1 MYHLATTDNNLGKT
15 LCDLKCSAESA
26 AEVYKDLSA
35 IANIPLKELCRKNP
49 SLIVFPQILGNEQ
62 DGIEEL
68 CICELNGSVE
78 TPEKAKLTTEN
89 LMGFIGYGN
98 TQLSIKSR
106 FTKLEHEDCFLHYM
120 LEKVGLVNLFDL
132 PHNFTKDSCFD
143 FLLYLFPMMLQKALA
158 QGLFKTYQ
166 KFERNDA
173 NVKGVIDV
181 SRHIQ
186 KNIPFAGRVAYNTRE
201 RTFDNF
207 LTQLIRHT
215 IEFLKTKPNG
225 KAVLTGN
232 HETKSA
238 VNEII
243 QATPS
248 YSFFD
253 RERIIA
259 INSKSLNHPYF
270 TAYKPLQKL
279 CFAILKHQKL
289 SYKKNTKQIYGILF
303 DGAWLWEEYLATI
316 LKHEGFAHPKN
327 KTGSG
332 GIKMFENDDDISFD
346 KNFRRIY
353 PDFYRLKSDSDK
365 GFILDAKYKR
375 LQNGVGRDDLYQVV
389 TYMHTMKIDRGGF
402 VYPVPKNNIEDI
414 VSHQKYQLSKNGY
427 SGEIHLF
434 GIGIPKAN
442 NDDLKERYEVFLE
455 RMNNAEQKLLN
466 IFSKCF

>member
-1 MYHLATTDNNLGKT
+1 MSQLAATDNNLGKT
-15 LCDLKCSAESA
+15 LCDLNCSAESA

-35 IANIPLKELCRKNP
+35 IANIPLKELCKKNP

-68 CICELNGSVE
+68 CICELSGSVE
-78 TPEKAKLTTEN
+78 MPEKAKLTTEN
-89 LMGFIGYGN
+89 LMGFIGYGS

-106 FTKLEHEDCFLHYM
+106 FTDLEREDCFLHYM

-132 PHNFTKDSCFD
+132 PHNFTMDSCFD

-201 RTFDNF
+201 RTFDNS

-232 HETKSA
+232 PETKSA
-238 VNEII
+238 VNEIM

-248 YSFFD
+248 YSPFD
-253 RERIIA
+253 RERIKNMTNEHLTPEYIQSLIDRISA
-259 INSKSLNHPYF
+259 LEEDSTSLNRQEL
-270 TAYKPLQKL
+270 LQL
-279 CFAILKHQKL
+279 NAELDAIL
-289 SYKKNTKQIYGILF
+289 T
-303 DGAWLWEEYLATI
+303 YL
-316 LKHEGFAHPKN
+316 
-327 KTGSG
+327 
-332 GIKMFENDDDISFD
+332 
-346 KNFRRIY
+346 R
-353 PDFYRLKSDSDK
+353 
-365 GFILDAKYKR
+365 
-375 LQNGVGRDDLYQVV
+375 Q
-389 TYMHTMKIDRGGF
+389 
-402 VYPVPKNNIEDI
+402 
-414 VSHQKYQLSKNGY
+414 
-427 SGEIHLF
+427 
-434 GIGIPKAN
+434 
-442 NDDLKERYEVFLE
+442 
-455 RMNNAEQKLLN
+455 
-466 IFSKCF
+466 